1 MPAPRT
7 LSKSDF
13 KLACDCPS
21 KLYYREMGYPDTN
34 THDPYL
40 RLLAFG
46 GYMVEALARLEY
58 PEGIAIEQGGNHVA
72 AAAETLERLAA
83 GDVTLF
89 NATFLHEGYLARADI
104 LRKRGRVIDLIEVK
118 SGTIDETEAAD
129 RLQKTGSPFRQLR
142 KAKGAATYPIHSDW
156 TRYLLDAAY
165 QVFVA
170 RQVLPGFE
178 VRAHLVLVRS
188 EHRTTIEG
196 LPAWFEFEERPA
208 RDGAMRIR
216 EVRFT
221 GDAEAAR
228 RDSLTVTYEVTA
240 EVEEL
245 LPEIARDA
253 GHFLASLLPE
263 PARLAAPLS
272 GACRDCEFR
281 TDTAPSGFHECWGA
295 RAAVRPSVLELYKGG
310 AKTDEFISEGISS
323 LLDVPVDRLRRKDGA
338 LGVIG
343 ERQLIQIRHTQDDL
357 PWQDPAL
364 TAALSAA
371 TWPLHFVDFEVA
383 KNAIPHHRGMSP
395 YGQLAFQWSCH
406 TLRAPGGALE
416 HREWLNTDRVWPN
429 VAFARSLR
437 EAVGEEGTI
446 LTWSAFER
454 TTLVTVA
461 DELTRFAVDDP
472 GLGAWLL
479 RVTGTKEVPGARL
492 LDLHDLCRRY
502 YFHPRMGGRTS
513 IKVVLDALW
522 AASPRMRARFAE
534 LEGREGDPSL
544 GPYAALPPAT
554 INGTPVEV
562 AEGTGAIRAYE
573 AMVYGLERNDEL
585 ARTTWSQLLRQYC
598 RLDTLAMV
606 LIWEH
611 WMASG

>member
-13 KLACDCPS
+13 KLARDCPP
-21 KLYYREMGYPDTN
+21 KLYYREMGYPDTT

-46 GYMVEALARLEY
+46 GYMVEALARLDY
-58 PEGIAIEQGGNHVA
+58 PDGYAIEHGANHAA
-72 AAAETLERLAA
+72 AAAETLERLGA

-104 LRKRGRVIDLIEVK
+104 LRQRGRIIDLIEVK
-118 SGTIDETEAAD
+118 SGTIDEADAAD
-129 RLQKTGSPFRQLR
+129 RLSRTGSPFRQLKKSR
-142 KAKGAATYPIHSDW
+142 TAATYPILADW
-156 TRYLLDAAY
+156 QAYLLDVAY

-170 RQVLPGFE
+170 RQVLPACE
-178 VRAHLVLVRS
+178 IRAHLVLVRDQ
-188 EHRTTIEG
+188 HRTTIEG
-196 LPAWFEFEERPA
+196 LPGWFEFEERPA
-208 RDGAMRIR
+208 RNGATRIR

-228 RDSLTVTYEVTA
+228 RDPITGTWEVTA

-245 LPEIARDA
+245 LPAIARDA
-253 GHFLASLLPE
+253 ELFRASLHPE
-263 PARLAAPLS
+263 PSRLAGVLG

-281 TDTAPSGFHECWGA
+281 TEGANSGFLECWGE
-295 RAAVRPSVLELYKGG
+295 RGRVTPSVLDLYKGG
-310 AKTDEFISEGISS
+310 SKTDEFIAEGITS
-323 LLDVPVDRLRRKDGA
+323 LLDVPVERLRRKDGE
-338 LGVIG
+338 LGPTG
-343 ERQLIQIRHTQDDL
+343 ERQLVQIRHTREDR

-364 TAALSAA
+364 KAALERAP
-371 TWPLHFVDFEVA
+371 WPLHFVDFEVA

-406 TLRAPGGALE
+406 TLRAPGAALE
-416 HREWLNTDRVWPN
+416 HREWLNTARVWPN
-429 VAFARSLR
+429 DAFARTLR
-437 EAVGEEGTI
+437 DAVGDTGTI
-446 LTWSAFER
+446 LTWSPFER
-454 TTLVTVA
+454 TTMVGIA

-479 RVTGTKEVPGARL
+479 RVTGTREAPGERL
-492 LDLHDLCRRY
+492 LDLHELCRRY

-522 AASPRMRARFAE
+522 AASPRMRDRFAE
-534 LEGREGDPSL
+534 LEGRPGDPAL
-544 GPYAALPPAT
+544 GPYAALPGAV
-554 INGTPVEV
+554 INGTTVEV

-573 AMVYGLERNDEL
+573 AMVYGLERNDEV
-585 ARTTWSQLLRQYC
+585 ARTTWSNLLRQYC

-611 WMASG
+611 WMDNG